1 MRAEILREAT
11 ELLVNHGYHGFH
23 FGELARRL
31 SCTRGAIH
39 YHFGTKQ
46 ELVEEVILDYVRA
59 TEADFSHIWRDPH
72 STLTDKILLTRDYN
86 FARYRKFNP
95 TEATAHPWSLINQMR
110 GARALLSPRALQAL
124 KGFGPAVDA
133 CVREAIALAK
143 GKGELRSD
151 APVDDITLQI
161 VSIINS
167 AGPITQDS
175 GSFARLDR
183 LYRASARII
192 AHAYGV
198 GDDRGQDPATAG

>member
-1 MRAEILREAT
+1 MREEIRQVAT

-31 SCTRGAIH
+31 ACTRGAIH
-39 YHFGTKQ
+39 YHYGTKQ
-46 ELVEEVILDYVRA
+46 DLVEEVILDYVGE
-59 TEADFSHIWRDPH
+59 TQQEFSRIWRDPH
-72 STLTDKILLTRDYN
+72 STLTAKILLTRDYN
-86 FARYRKFNP
+86 FARYHKFNP
-95 TEATAHPWSLINQMR
+95 TDVTGHPWSLISQMR
-110 GARALLSPRALQAL
+110 GSRELLSPKALQAL
-124 KGFGPAVDA
+124 QDFGPAVDA

-183 LYRASARII
+183 LYQASARII

-198 GDDRGQDPATAG
+198 GGNRDIASKATG